1 MILASVRLIARDVRG
16 LVAFYE
22 TVMGAKADWLAP
34 VFAEIVTQGASLA
47 IGSEETVALFQEG
60 SAEAAANRTSII
72 ELQVE
77 DIDAEFARLKTLNVV
92 HAPKLLPWGNR
103 TFQLRDPE
111 GNLVSLYMP
120 ETELAKARFGSRS

>member
-1 MILASVRLIARDVRG
+1 MKLASVRLIARDIRG

-22 TVMGAKADWLAP
+22 TVTDAKADWLAP
-34 VFAEIVTQGASLA
+34 VFAEIVTPGASIA
-47 IGSEETVALFQEG
+47 IGSEATVALFQEG

-72 ELQVE
+72 EFQVN
-77 DIDAEFARLKTLNVV
+77 DIDAEFTQLKALEVV

-111 GNLVSLYMP
+111 GNLESLYMP
-120 ETELAKARFGSRS
+120 ETEAAKARFGLRS

>member
-1 MILASVRLIARDVRG
+1 MKLASVRLIARDIRG
-16 LVAFYE
+16 LVAFYQRVTGVE
-22 TVMGAKADWLAP
+22 ADWLAP
-34 VFAEIVTQGASLA
+34 VFAEIVMRGASLA
-47 IGSEETVALFQEG
+47 IGSEETVVLFQEG

-72 ELQVE
+72 ELEVG
-77 DIDAEFARLKTLNVV
+77 DIASEFARLKDLNVV

-120 ETELAKARFGSRS
+120 ESDAAIARFGGR

>member
-1 MILASVRLIARDVRG
+1 MKLASVRLIARDIRG

-22 TVMGAKADWLAP
+22 RVTGVEADWLAP
-34 VFAEIVTQGASLA
+34 VFAEIVTRGATLA
-47 IGSEETVALFQEG
+47 IGSEETVVLFQEG

-72 ELQVE
+72 ELEVG
-77 DIDAEFARLKTLNVV
+77 DIASEFARLKDLNVV

-120 ETELAKARFGSRS
+120 ESDAAIARFGGR

>member
-1 MILASVRLIARDVRG
+1 MKLASVRLIARDIRG

-22 TVMGAKADWLAP
+22 RVTGVEADWLAP
-34 VFAEIVTQGASLA
+34 VFAEIVMRGASLA
-47 IGSEETVALFQEG
+47 IGSEETVVLFQEG

-72 ELQVE
+72 ELEVG
-77 DIDAEFARLKTLNVV
+77 DIASEFARLKDLNVV

-120 ETELAKARFGSRS
+120 ESDAAIARFGGR

>member
-1 MILASVRLIARDVRG
+1 MKLASVRLIARDIRG

-22 TVMGAKADWLAP
+22 RVTAVKADWLAP
-34 VFAEIVTQGASLA
+34 VFAEIVTSGASLA
-47 IGSEETVALFQEG
+47 IGSEETLALFREG
-60 SAEAAANRTSII
+60 SAAAGANRTSII
-72 ELQVE
+72 ELQV
-77 DIDAEFARLKTLNVV
+77 DDVASEFVRLKDLNIV

-120 ETELAKARFGSRS
+120 ESDAARARFGRG